1 MSNDCDS
8 QGIRGHGSA
17 IMTRGRDMGL
27 SQGLAIPAEADM
39 LWVRLTQARPQRR
52 RWIATLPRE
61 RRK

>member
-1 MSNDCDS
+1 MC
-8 QGIRGHGSA
+8 
-17 IMTRGRDMGL
+17 L